1 MVVVRKCNLACGYC
15 NEFDDSSPPV
25 DTSVLKARIDKI
37 DELGAFSLEL
47 TGGEPLL
54 HPDLPDLIAHAKTK
68 RFRKVMLISNAFL
81 MDERK
86 IEALN
91 KAGLDDLQVSVD
103 GVKPNDVTIKVLKSV
118 RPKLELLSRLARFR
132 VTLSGV
138 IGSAAPEEALEVVLF
153 AKEKGFRPRVLL
165 IHGADGQLRLSAEEM
180 ELYKRIQREIGE
192 RFSEAHDYRAKLMEG
207 KAAPFKCRA
216 GSRYLYVDEF
226 GTVRWCSQTF
236 QDFGIPL
243 EKYSNADLRRQ
254 FSTHKPCTEQCTLG
268 CARTTSAYD
277 EWRGQE
283 LDPDPAYANAEPLFR
298 ISPHPSRRSGDRERD
313 GSGPAPVREIPVD
326 LERSLGRFGP

>member
-1 MVVVRKCNLACGYC
+1 MVVVRRCNLACGYC

-37 DELGAFSLEL
+37 DDLGAFSLEL

-54 HPDLPDLIAHAKTK
+54 HPDLTELVAHAKTK
-68 RFRKVMLISNAFL
+68 RFRKVMLISNVFL

-91 KAGLDDLQVSVD
+91 RAGLDDLQVSVD

-118 RPKLELLSRLARFR
+118 RPKLELLARLARFR

-138 IGSAAPEEALEVVLF
+138 IGSAAPEEALEVVLY

-165 IHGADGQLRLSAEEM
+165 IHGADGQLRLTPEQM
-180 ELYKRIQREIGE
+180 DLYRRIRREIGD
-192 RFSEAHDYRAKLMEG
+192 RFNEAHDYRTKLMEG

-226 GTVRWCSQTF
+226 GVVRWCSQTF

-243 EKYSNADLRRQ
+243 EQYSEADLRRQ
-254 FSTHKPCTEQCTLG
+254 FMTQKPCTDQCTLG

-277 EWRGQE
+277 QWRGQD
-283 LDPDPAYANAEPLFR
+283 LDPDPAYAKVEPLFR
-298 ISPHPSRRSGDRERD
+298 ISPRPSRRGDESAAAAEVSSASLPEGAQ
-313 GSGPAPVREIPVD
+313 GS
-326 LERSLGRFGP
+326 